1 MMNSLFFRMRFV
13 HWLGIILLLINAFAF
28 TDNMISKVVQIVIA
42 VVILIHDLDEK
53 ANGVNAVESIINSL
67 SDMKSD
73 KTIDLH
79 LGFSREHEKMVN
91 LINKFLQKTSEATQI
106 SGYLSEVENS
116 IASLNN
122 SIVQLEQEYAEIM
135 QIGQNV
141 SGKLTTIATESDAN
155 LDFSEAV
162 MQSIDDVSVKI
173 SESAQKMQTLEEHI
187 AKTNEAEAI
196 LSENLKALTVNAEDI
211 KNILNIISDISDKTN
226 LLALN
231 AAIEAARAGE
241 HGRGFAVVADEV
253 RKLAENTQKS
263 LTEINASVNVI
274 VQGISDASDNV
285 ERNAKTSQELVD
297 VSQTMQESLGLAGD
311 ELQHTKEESM
321 ADTENSKIIKDESY
335 NSKDLTHVQI
345 QKMQS
350 TGQSLDEIKQSA
362 NTIKNSLNELLS
374 KISSI

>member
-1 MMNSLFFRMRFV
+1 MNSLFFRMRFV
-13 HWLGIILLLINAFAF
+13 HWVGIVLLFVNAFAF
-28 TDNMISKVVQIVIA
+28 TDSMISKIIQIVIA

-53 ANGVNAVESIINSL
+53 ANGVDAVKNIINSL

-79 LGFSREHEKMVN
+79 LGFSREHEEMVN

-122 SIVQLEQEYAEIM
+122 SIVQLEQEYIEVV

-141 SGKLTTIATESDAN
+141 SGKLTTIATESNAN
-155 LDFSEAV
+155 LDFSESV
-162 MQSIDDVSVKI
+162 MQSIDDVSMKI
-173 SESAQKMQTLEEHI
+173 NESAQKMQTLEEHI

-196 LSENLKALTVNAEDI
+196 LSENLKSLTVNAEDI

-297 VSQTMQESLGLAGD
+297 VSQAMQESLGLAGD

-335 NSKDLTHVQI
+335 NSKDLTQTQI

-350 TGQSLDEIKQSA
+350 TGQSLEAIKQST

>member
-1 MMNSLFFRMRFV
+1 MRFV

-28 TDNMISKVVQIVIA
+28 TDNMISKVIQIVIA

-53 ANGVNAVESIINSL
+53 ANGVDAVKSIIDSL
-67 SDMKSD
+67 SNMKSD

-79 LGFSREHEKMVN
+79 LGFSREHEEMVN
-91 LINKFLQKTSEATQI
+91 LINKFLQKTSEATQF
-106 SGYLSEVENS
+106 SNYLTDVENS

-122 SIVQLEQEYAEIM
+122 SIVQLEKEYEEIM
-135 QIGQNV
+135 HLGQNV
-141 SGKLTTIATESDAN
+141 SGKLTTIATESDSN
-155 LDFSEAV
+155 LEFSEAV
-162 MQSIDDVSVKI
+162 MQSIDNVSVKI

-321 ADTENSKIIKDESY
+321 ADTENSKIIQDESY
-335 NSKDLTHVQI
+335 NPKDLTQTQI

-350 TGQSLDEIKQSA
+350 TGQSLEAIKQSA

>member
-1 MMNSLFFRMRFV
+1 MNSLFFRMRFV
-13 HWLGIILLLINAFAF
+13 HWVGIVLLFVNAFAF
-28 TDNMISKVVQIVIA
+28 TDSMISKIIQIVIA

-53 ANGVNAVESIINSL
+53 ANGVDAVKNIINSL

-79 LGFSREHEKMVN
+79 LGFSREHEEMVN

-122 SIVQLEQEYAEIM
+122 AIVQLEQEYIEVM

-155 LDFSEAV
+155 LDFSESV
-162 MQSIDDVSVKI
+162 MESIDDVSMKI
-173 SESAQKMQTLEEHI
+173 NESAQKMQTLEEHI

-196 LSENLKALTVNAEDI
+196 LSENLKSLTVNAEDI

-297 VSQTMQESLGLAGD
+297 VSQAMQESLGLAGD

-335 NSKDLTHVQI
+335 NSKDLTQTQI

-350 TGQSLDEIKQSA
+350 TGQSLEAIKQST